1 MFTLKKFLLLLFFLG
16 IVSSS
21 PCLRKRDADE
31 EGNEENG
38 GEAKLEDIKRATAL
52 VLPPRGL
59 LPIGFKFKDIIL
71 CRKD

>member
-21 PCLRKRDADE
+21 PCFRKRDADE

-38 GEAKLEDIKRATAL
+38 GEAKMEDIKRATAL
-52 VLPPRGL
+52 GLSSRGL
-59 LPIGFKFKDIIL
+59 LPIGFMFKDTIR
-71 CRKD
+71 CRKY